1 MNVQTRQ
8 RILFVILPLAMVW
21 GAYNLFWND
30 NDTKSV
36 APPNAVIQP
45 TAEVTKTDP
54 TPGKPDLERVKA
66 AEWGADPFRTL
77 IKWAGKPADKP
88 KEELKLILSGIV
100 FNERSPMA
108 VINKKTVRPGDMID
122 GARILSIDRRSVTM
136 ERNGRRFQL
145 KVSKG

>member
-1 MNVQTRQ
+1 MKAQTRQ
-8 RILFVILPLAMVW
+8 KLLFAILPLAIVW

-30 NDTKSV
+30 APKTV
-36 APPNAVIQP
+36 APPDAAIQP
-45 TAEVTKTDP
+45 TVPVTKAGP
-54 TPGKPDLERVKA
+54 RPSKPDLERVRA
-66 AEWGADPFRTL
+66 TEWGADPFRTL
-77 IKWAGKPADKP
+77 IKRTGKPADKP

-122 GARILSIDRRSVTM
+122 GARILSIDRKSVTL
-136 ERNGRRFQL
+136 ERNGRRLQL

>member
-1 MNVQTRQ
+1 MNAQTRQ
-8 RILFVILPLAMVW
+8 RIVLAIISLAMVW
-21 GAYNLFWND
+21 GVYNLFWSD
-30 NDTKSV
+30 APKPV
-36 APPNAVIQP
+36 APPVAAIQP
-45 TAEVTKTDP
+45 TVPVTKSGP
-54 TPGKPDLERVKA
+54 KPGKSDLERVKA

-77 IKWAGKPADKP
+77 IKRASKPADKP

-108 VINKKTVRPGDMID
+108 VINKRTVRPGDIID
-122 GARILSIDRRSVTM
+122 GARVVSIARKSVTV